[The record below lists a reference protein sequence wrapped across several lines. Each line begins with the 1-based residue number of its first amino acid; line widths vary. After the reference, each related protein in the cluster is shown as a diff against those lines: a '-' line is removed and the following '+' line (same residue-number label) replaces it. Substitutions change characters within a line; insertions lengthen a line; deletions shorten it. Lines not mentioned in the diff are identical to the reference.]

1 MNVSNAIGVV
11 SAVRTGD
18 DYIAIRNTE
27 SRHCR
32 RSERI
37 DHDEKSKLNVMCFEW
52 DASPPLVELSIVW
65 SVAGVKCL
73 VTLV

>member
-1 MNVSNAIGVV
+1 
-11 SAVRTGD
+11 
-18 DYIAIRNTE
+18 
-27 SRHCR
+27 
-32 RSERI
+32 
-37 DHDEKSKLNVMCFEW
+37 MCFEW

>member
-1 MNVSNAIGVV
+1 VLSASAIA
-11 SAVRTGD
+11 SIAVLLE
-18 DYIAIRNTE
+18 IAKFMMK
-27 SRHCR
+27 
-32 RSERI
+32 
-37 DHDEKSKLNVMCFEW
+37 KSKLNVMCFEW